1 MLHILEDSTVNAISE
16 NKGTLYSFKRSC
28 HLQAM
33 ICLLVLIY
41 IKSNQLRYMY
51 LFLFSILLQTKLL
64 SMVVIFSA
72 QCWNNCYSVCKAVS
86 AILIL
91 TILSYFNFLFYK
103 RDPFSIV
110 FSYVCWYL
118 LSNTQH
124 PLRGNIKIIY
134 RWILKT
140 KRNRSKT
147 KV

>member
-64 SMVVIFSA
+64 SMVVICFGPMLKELLL
-72 QCWNNCYSVCKAVS
+72 CKQS
-86 AILIL
+86 CI
-91 TILSYFNFLFYK
+91 SYFNLTFCFIKKELNNSLFY
-103 RDPFSIV
+103 RFFI
-110 FSYVCWYL
+110 CL
-118 LSNTQH
+118 LISV
-124 PLRGNIKIIY
+124 K
-134 RWILKT
+134 
-140 KRNRSKT
+140 
-147 KV
+147 

>member
-1 MLHILEDSTVNAISE
+1 MLHILDVSTVNAISE
-16 NKGTLYSFKRSC
+16 NKGALYSFKRSC
-28 HLQAM
+28 HLQTM

-51 LFLFSILLQTKLL
+51 LFLLSILLQTKLL
-64 SMVVIFSA
+64 SMVVIFFGPMLKELLLL
-72 QCWNNCYSVCKAVS
+72 CKQS
-86 AILIL
+86 CI
-91 TILSYFNFLFYK
+91 SYFNLTFCFIK
-103 RDPFSIV
+103 KNQIIPFSIV

-124 PLRGNIKIIY
+124 PLRGNIKFIY